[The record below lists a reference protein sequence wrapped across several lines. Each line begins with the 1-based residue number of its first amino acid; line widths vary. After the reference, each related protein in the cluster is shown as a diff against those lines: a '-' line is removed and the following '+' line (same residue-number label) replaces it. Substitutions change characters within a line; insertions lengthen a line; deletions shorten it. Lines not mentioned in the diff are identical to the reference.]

1 MPEPFAPALGQTAPA
16 PGKRLQFEGR
26 LLQFRGH
33 SLQLPRKG
41 ISSWAIC
48 SSSWKKPPS
57 PEPLSPSPGKRLRLP
72 ALPSPAAAPGSGAEA
87 GGGAGRGGNVPRS
100 GGRRQ
105 SGGSME
111 RSCLPP
117 LEQEALE
124 AWLDDHGDFTRS
136 YFVRKATREMVNA
149 WFAERVHTIP
159 VCKEGSKSQSAAACA
174 CHQPACAETTNSGT
188 PARKISASEF
198 DRPLRPIF
206 VKDSVGAVSF
216 LSDSEKKEQMPLP
229 SPRIE
234 TSAGDQCSRLLE
246 LVKDISSHLDVT
258 ALCHKIFLHIHEL
271 IAADRYSLFLV
282 CEDSSN
288 EKFLVS
294 RLFDV
299 AEGSTLEEASN
310 NCIRLEWNKGIV
322 GHVAAIGQPLNI
334 KNAYED
340 PRFNAEV
347 DQITGYKTQSIL
359 CMPIKNHREE
369 VVGVAQ
375 AINKKSGIG
384 GTFTEQDEKDFAAY
398 LAFCG
403 IVLHNAQL
411 YETSLLENRRN
422 QVLLDLASLIFEEQQ
437 SLEVILKKIAATIIS
452 FMQVQRCT
460 IFIVDEDCTDSFSSV
475 FHMEAEELEDA
486 AENLKR
492 DHDTNKINYMY
503 AQYVK
508 NTMEPLNIPDVCKD
522 RRFPWTNDNAE
533 NVNQHIKSLL
543 CTPIKNGKKNKV
555 IGVCQLVN
563 KMEENSGKIKAFN
576 RNDEQFLEAFVIFCG
591 LGIQNTQ
598 MYEAVERAMAK
609 QMVTLEVLS
618 YHASAAEEET
628 RELQAAVVPSA
639 QSLNLTDF
647 YFSDFEL
654 SDFETTLCTI
664 RMFTDLNLVQN
675 FQMKHEVLCR
685 WILSVKKNY
694 RKNVAYHNWR
704 HAFNTAQCM
713 FAALKSGKIQSKLT
727 DLETLALLIATL
739 SHDLDHRGVNNSY
752 IQRSEHPLAQ
762 LYCHSIMEHHH
773 FDQCLMILNSPGNQ
787 ILSSLSIEEY
797 KATLKMI
804 KQAILATDLA
814 LYIKRRGE
822 FFELLRKKQ
831 FNWEDPTQKE
841 LFLAMLMTACDLS
854 AITKPW
860 PVQQR
865 IAELV
870 ATEFFDQGDKERKE
884 LNIEPTDLM
893 NREKKNK
900 IPSMQVGFIDAVC
913 LQLYEALT
921 HVSEAC
927 YPLLDGCRKNRQK
940 WQSLAEQQEKNL
952 INGESNQAKRN

>member
-1 MPEPFAPALGQTAPA
+1 
-16 PGKRLQFEGR
+16 
-26 LLQFRGH
+26 
-33 SLQLPRKG
+33 
-41 ISSWAIC
+41 
-48 SSSWKKPPS
+48 
-57 PEPLSPSPGKRLRLP
+57 
-72 ALPSPAAAPGSGAEA
+72 
-87 GGGAGRGGNVPRS
+87 
-100 GGRRQ
+100 
-105 SGGSME
+105 
-111 RSCLPP
+111 
-117 LEQEALE
+117 
-124 AWLDDHGDFTRS
+124 
-136 YFVRKATREMVNA
+136 MVNA
-149 WFAERVHTIP
+149 WFAERVHSIP
-159 VCKEGSKSQSAAACA
+159 VCKEGTKNHSEDCSCPA
-174 CHQPACAETTNSGT
+174 HQTTRAESPNPGT
-188 PARKISASEF
+188 PVRKISASEF
-198 DRPLRPIF
+198 DRPLRPII
-206 VKDSVGAVSF
+206 VKDSVGTVSF
-216 LSDSEKKEQMPLP
+216 LSGSGKKEQMPLQ
-229 SPRIE
+229 SPRIG
-234 TSAGDQCSRLLE
+234 TDAGDQCSRLLE
-246 LVKDISSHLDVT
+246 LVKDISTHLDVT

-322 GHVAAIGQPLNI
+322 GHVAALGQPLNI

-384 GTFTEQDEKDFAAY
+384 GIFTEQDEKDFAAY

-403 IVLHNAQL
+403 IVLYNAQL

-475 FHMEAEELEDA
+475 FHMEFEELDDSA
-486 AENLKR
+486 DVLKR
-492 DHDTNKINYMY
+492 DYDANKINYMY

-522 RRFPWTNDNAE
+522 RRFPWTGKIRCLAQEVYRQYGSDTQRDREARRWIHHKE
-533 NVNQHIKSLL
+533 NQY
-543 CTPIKNGKKNKV
+543 KNKSNFTYLLENTFLRPRER
-555 IGVCQLVN
+555 VCQLVN
-563 KMEENSGKIKAFN
+563 KMEENLGKIKAFN

-598 MYEAVERAMAK
+598 MYETVERAMAK

-628 RELQAAVVPSA
+628 RELQVTATAVVPSA
-639 QSLNLTDF
+639 QSLKLTDF

-654 SDFETTLCTI
+654 SDMETTLCSI

-713 FAALKSGKIQSKLT
+713 FAALKSGKLQ
-727 DLETLALLIATL
+727 
-739 SHDLDHRGVNNSY
+739 
-752 IQRSEHPLAQ
+752 
-762 LYCHSIMEHHH
+762 
-773 FDQCLMILNSPGNQ
+773 GNQ
-787 ILSSLSIEEY
+787 ILSNLSIEEY

-814 LYIKRRGE
+814 LYFKRRGE
-822 FFELLRKKQ
+822 FFELLQKKQ
-831 FNWEDPTQKE
+831 FNWEDPLQKE
-841 LFLAMLMTACDLS
+841 LFFFCFLS
-854 AITKPW
+854 LTFHFAKVLVEGAAFGSNP
-860 PVQQR
+860 QK

-884 LNIEPTDLM
+884 LNTEPTDLM

-900 IPSMQVGFIDAVC
+900 IPSMQVGFIDAIC
-913 LQLYEALT
+913 LELYEALT

-952 INGESNQAKRN
+952 INGASNQPKRN

>member
-1 MPEPFAPALGQTAPA
+1 M
-16 PGKRLQFEGR
+16 EGGC
-26 LLQFRGH
+26 Q
-33 SLQLPRKG
+33 S
-41 ISSWAIC
+41 
-48 SSSWKKPPS
+48 PPQ
-57 PEPLSPSPGKRLRLP
+57 
-72 ALPSPAAAPGSGAEA
+72 A
-87 GGGAGRGGNVPRS
+87 
-100 GGRRQ
+100 
-105 SGGSME
+105 
-111 RSCLPP
+111 
-117 LEQEALE
+117 QEEEVE

-149 WFAERVHTIP
+149 WFSERVHTIP
-159 VCKEGSKSQSAAACA
+159 ACKEGAKPHGEACS
-174 CHQPACAETTNSGT
+174 CPSHQTTRAEGGNPSPPT
-188 PARKISASEF
+188 RKISASEF
-198 DRPLRPIF
+198 DRPLRPIV
-206 VKDSVGAVSF
+206 VKDSVGTVSF
-216 LSDSEKKEQMPLP
+216 LSDSEKKEQMPLQ
-229 SPRIE
+229 SR
-234 TSAGDQCSRLLE
+234 TLGNDAGDQCSRLLE

-258 ALCHKIFLHIHEL
+258 ALCHKIFLHIHGL

-288 EKFLVS
+288 EKFLIS

-310 NCIRLEWNKGIV
+310 NGIRLEWNKGIV
-322 GHVAAIGQPLNI
+322 GHVAALGQPLNI

-375 AINKKSGIG
+375 AINKKSGGG

-411 YETSLLENRRN
+411 YETSQLENRRN

-452 FMQVQRCT
+452 FMQVQKCT
-460 IFIVDEDCTDSFSSV
+460 IFIVDEDCSDSFSSV
-475 FHMEAEELEDA
+475 FHMEFEELEDSSGIH
-486 AENLKR
+486 KR
-492 DHDTNKINYMY
+492 DYDTNQINYMY

-508 NTMEPLNIPDVCKD
+508 NTMEPLNIPNVRQDK
-522 RRFPWTNDNAE
+522 RFPWTNGSADST
-533 NVNQHIKSLL
+533 NQNIESLL

-555 IGVCQLVN
+555 IGVCQLAN

-628 RELQAAVVPSA
+628 RELQVTAAAVVPSA
-639 QSLNLTDF
+639 QSLKLTDF

-654 SDFETTLCTI
+654 SDMETSLCTV

-685 WILSVKKNY
+685 WILSVRKNY

-713 FAALKSGKIQSKLT
+713 FAALKSGKIQNKLT
-727 DLETLALLIATL
+727 DIEVLSLLIAAL

-773 FDQCLMILNSPGNQ
+773 FDQCLMILNTPGNQ
-787 ILSSLSIEEY
+787 ILSGLSVEEY

-831 FNWEDPTQKE
+831 FNLEDPYQKE

-860 PVQQR
+860 PVQKR

-870 ATEFFDQGDKERKE
+870 AAEFFDQGDKERKE

-900 IPSMQVGFIDAVC
+900 IPSMQVGFIDAIC
-913 LQLYEALT
+913 LQLYEALS
-921 HVSEAC
+921 HISEAC
-927 YPLLDGCRKNRQK
+927 YPLLEGCKKNRQK
-940 WQSLAEQQEKNL
+940 WEALAQQQENNL
-952 INGESNQAKRN
+952 INGESNQPKRN

>member
-1 MPEPFAPALGQTAPA
+1 MRPRPASTPLQAAAAGAARGASRKLGGP
-16 PGKRLQFEGR
+16 
-26 LLQFRGH
+26 
-33 SLQLPRKG
+33 
-41 ISSWAIC
+41 
-48 SSSWKKPPS
+48 SSSASPPS
-57 PEPLSPSPGKRLRLP
+57 PCCCPVRFLPGPRAPKRSERGGGMWPRRRAVCREDGAPAMGAPPDAEPPEPGK
-72 ALPSPAAAPGSGAEA
+72 AAPPL
-87 GGGAGRGGNVPRS
+87 GGGAEHT
-100 GGRRQ
+100 
-105 SGGSME
+105 ME
-111 RSCLPP
+111 
-117 LEQEALE
+117 EAACYTLQ
-124 AWLDDHGDFTRS
+124 
-136 YFVRKATREMVNA
+136 EMVNA

-159 VCKEGSKSQSAAACA
+159 TNKEGVKNHPDTCQSQQASRC
-174 CHQPACAETTNSGT
+174 ENTTPGT
-188 PARKISASEF
+188 PVRKISASEF
-198 DRPLRPIF
+198 DRPLRPII
-206 VKDSVGAVSF
+206 VKDAVGTVTF
-216 LSDSEKKEQMPLP
+216 LSDSEKKEQMTLQY
-229 SPRIE
+229 PRI
-234 TSAGDQCSRLLE
+234 TDTGDQCSRLLE
-246 LVKDISSHLDVT
+246 LVKDISSHLDVA

-322 GHVAAIGQPLNI
+322 GHVAEYGKPLNI
-334 KNAYED
+334 KDAYED

-347 DQITGYKTQSIL
+347 DQVTGYRTHSIL
-359 CMPIKNHREE
+359 CMPIKNHRDE

-375 AINKKSGIG
+375 AINKKSGSS

-403 IVLHNAQL
+403 IVLHNAQM

-452 FMQVQRCT
+452 FMQTERCT
-460 IFIVDEDCTDSFSSV
+460 IFIADEDCSDSFSSV
-475 FHMEAEELEDA
+475 FHMESDELEDPANA
-486 AENLKR
+486 AKR
-492 DHDTNKINYMY
+492 DYNVNEINYMY
-503 AQYVK
+503 AQYVAT
-508 NTMEPLNIPDVCKD
+508 TMEPLNIPDVCKD
-522 RRFPWTNDNAE
+522 RRFPWTSDNME
-533 NVNQHIKSLL
+533 NKNKNIQSLL

-563 KMEENSGKIKAFN
+563 KREENSGAIKAFN
-576 RNDEQFLEAFVIFCG
+576 RNDEQFLEAFAIFCG

-598 MYEAVERAMAK
+598 MYEVVERAMAK

-628 RELQAAVVPSA
+628 RELQAAIVPSA
-639 QSLNLTDF
+639 QSLKLTDF

-654 SDFETTLCTI
+654 SDMETTLATS

-675 FQMKHEVLCR
+675 FQMKYEVLWR

-694 RKNVAYHNWR
+694 RKNIAYHNWR

-713 FAALKSGKIQSKLT
+713 FAALRTGKIQSKLS
-727 DLETLALLIATL
+727 DLEVLSLLIAAL

-762 LYCHSIMEHHH
+762 LYCHSIMENHH
-773 FDQCLMILNSPGNQ
+773 FDQCLMILNTPGNQ
-787 ILSSLSIEEY
+787 ILSSLSVEEY
-797 KATLKMI
+797 KVVLKMI
-804 KQAILATDLA
+804 KRAILATDLA

-822 FFELLRKKQ
+822 FFELVKKKQ
-831 FNWEDPTQKE
+831 FSWDDRCHKE
-841 LFLAMLMTACDLS
+841 LFQAMLMTACDVS

-865 IAELV
+865 IAELI
-870 ATEFFDQGDKERKE
+870 AAEFYDQGDKERRE
-884 LNIEPTDLM
+884 LNIEPIDLM
-893 NREKKNK
+893 NREKRDK
-900 IPSMQVGFIDAVC
+900 IPSMQVGFIDGIC
-913 LQLYEALT
+913 LQLYEVLT
-921 HVSEAC
+921 EVSEAC
-927 YPLLDGCRKNRQK
+927 FPLLDGCRRNKQK
-940 WQSLAEQQEKNL
+940 WQTLAEQQNNLMNGGSSREKLN
-952 INGESNQAKRN
+952 SDVD

>member
-1 MPEPFAPALGQTAPA
+1 AAPHRPLAVHLLKSSRRRSPPRGPRSPRPDQYPQVRMRLFSIGRASFLRRRFSPLWFLRVGLQPPPPSWTLDRGTGICRTPGSRLGMCKWAHLSWDTGINGRRHEDARTERTVRTNRQNCEDRPTDRQTILNLAPVPPPFL
-16 PGKRLQFEGR
+16 
-26 LLQFRGH
+26 LLQCLIEI
-33 SLQLPRKG
+33 SG
-41 ISSWAIC
+41 ILVGYQ
-48 SSSWKKPPS
+48 
-57 PEPLSPSPGKRLRLP
+57 PLLP
-72 ALPSPAAAPGSGAEA
+72 ALPFSPEHRAPSSGQGVMPLSSPAAEVLSRPDTSSDFSITLSLLSVVMLLAVLLLFCVRLRVIRKCHGRSIARAAAQACDESRQHCRLLSPDPQPAAQGAPVLAGTAQH
-87 GGGAGRGGNVPRS
+87 GGGLQGQRNRNGGEITEPSPKGPAGSVMLCDLWGCFRGSQEPCHGGHESLSLGRGSVPRGSQDWRAGR
-100 GGRRQ
+100 
-105 SGGSME
+105 
-111 RSCLPP
+111 
-117 LEQEALE
+117 
-124 AWLDDHGDFTRS
+124 
-136 YFVRKATREMVNA
+136 
-149 WFAERVHTIP
+149 
-159 VCKEGSKSQSAAACA
+159 
-174 CHQPACAETTNSGT
+174 
-188 PARKISASEF
+188 
-198 DRPLRPIF
+198 
-206 VKDSVGAVSF
+206 
-216 LSDSEKKEQMPLP
+216 
-229 SPRIE
+229 
-234 TSAGDQCSRLLE
+234 
-246 LVKDISSHLDVT
+246 
-258 ALCHKIFLHIHEL
+258 
-271 IAADRYSLFLV
+271 
-282 CEDSSN
+282 
-288 EKFLVS
+288 
-294 RLFDV
+294 
-299 AEGSTLEEASN
+299 
-310 NCIRLEWNKGIV
+310 
-322 GHVAAIGQPLNI
+322 
-334 KNAYED
+334 
-340 PRFNAEV
+340 
-347 DQITGYKTQSIL
+347 
-359 CMPIKNHREE
+359 

-375 AINKKSGIG
+375 AINKKSGNG
-384 GTFTEQDEKDFAAY
+384 GTFTEKDEKDFAAY

-411 YETSLLENRRN
+411 YETSLLENKRN

-452 FMQVQRCT
+452 FMQVQKCT
-460 IFIVDEDCTDSFSSV
+460 IFIVDEDCSDPFSSV
-475 FHMEAEELEDA
+475 FHMECEELEKSSDSLTRERDA
-486 AENLKR
+486 SRL
-492 DHDTNKINYMY
+492 NYMY

-508 NTMEPLNIPDVCKD
+508 NTMEPLNIPDVSKD
-522 RRFPWTNDNAE
+522 QRFPWTNE
-533 NVNQHIKSLL
+533 NTGSVNQQCIRSLL

-563 KMEENSGKIKAFN
+563 KMEENTGKIKPFN

-628 RELQAAVVPSA
+628 RELQSLAAAVVPSA
-639 QSLNLTDF
+639 QTLKITDF
-647 YFSDFEL
+647 SFSDFEL
-654 SDFETTLCTI
+654 SDLETALCTI

-713 FAALKSGKIQSKLT
+713 FAALKAGKIQSKLS

-739 SHDLDHRGVNNSY
+739 SHDLDHRGLNNSY

-787 ILSSLSIEEY
+787 ILSGLSIEEY
-797 KATLKMI
+797 KTTLKII

-822 FFELLRKKQ
+822 FFELIRKNQ
-831 FNWEDPTQKE
+831 FNLEDPHQKE

-865 IAELV
+865 VRCLVMTNIAELV
-870 ATEFFDQGDKERKE
+870 ASEFFDQGDKERKE
-884 LNIEPTDLM
+884 LNIEPADLM

-900 IPSMQVGFIDAVC
+900 IPSMQVGFIDAIC

-921 HVSEAC
+921 QVSQDC
-927 YPLLDGCRKNRQK
+927 FPLLDGCRKNRQK
-940 WQSLAEQQEKNL
+940 WQALAEHQEKTVV
-952 INGESNQAKRN
+952 NGESSQAKRN